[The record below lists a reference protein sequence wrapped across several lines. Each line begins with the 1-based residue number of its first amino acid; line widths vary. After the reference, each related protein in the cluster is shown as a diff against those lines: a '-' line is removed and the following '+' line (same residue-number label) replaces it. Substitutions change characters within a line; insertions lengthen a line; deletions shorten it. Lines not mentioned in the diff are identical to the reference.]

1 MKNGEIKIFVICTVM
16 LSLATGI
23 GFALIQPGYAW
34 STHMTFHNLADN
46 ASELS
51 IVADFL

>member
-1 MKNGEIKIFVICTVM
+1 M

-34 STHMTFHNLADN
+34 STHTTFHNLADN

-51 IVADFL
+51 IVAVFPVESVKFQL